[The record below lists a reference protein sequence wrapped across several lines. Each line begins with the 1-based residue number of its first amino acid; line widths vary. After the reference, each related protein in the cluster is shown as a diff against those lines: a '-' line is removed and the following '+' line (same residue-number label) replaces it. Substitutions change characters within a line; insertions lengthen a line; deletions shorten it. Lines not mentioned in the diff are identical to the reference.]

1 MLGGGSLCPHV
12 KREASRFILSMRYDE
27 RLMSVLA
34 KDVLTRIQSGDAEWE
49 TMVPPAVAETIKA
62 TRLLGVRS

>member
-1 MLGGGSLCPHV
+1 
-12 KREASRFILSMRYDE
+12 MRYDE

-49 TMVPPAVAETIKA
+49 TVVPPAVAETIKA
-62 TRLLGVRS
+62 THLLGVRS